1 MEKFQLLSPCE
12 LTAVEHSHLLFHATP
27 MVYYTLGS
35 NHGHLKSVNIQ
46 NLSHL
51 KCTKGSNNI
60 GGFVP
65 IDFCL
70 IEYQIYVCINNMVGP
85 KQTEAKH
92 RKN

>member
-1 MEKFQLLSPCE
+1 M
-12 LTAVEHSHLLFHATP
+12 
-27 MVYYTLGS
+27 LGS

-70 IEYQIYVCINNMVGP
+70 IEYQIYMY
-85 KQTEAKH
+85 Q
-92 RKN
+92 